1 MLILD
6 TDLLSFLEYASAN
19 AQAKALMDRLEE
31 KRKQERVV
39 TSIVCYEEKMRGW
52 MSSLSKKDTVKG
64 LVTDYRRLRVQ
75 LDNFREMEV
84 VDFDE
89 AAAVRFQA
97 LKKSKLRVG
106 TMDLRISAIALVH
119 DATVV
124 TGNLGDFQRVP
135 GLKVLHW
142 DKL

>member
-1 MLILD
+1 
-6 TDLLSFLEYASAN
+6 
-19 AQAKALMDRLEE
+19 
-31 KRKQERVV
+31 
-39 TSIVCYEEKMRGW
+39 
-52 MSSLSKKDTVKG
+52 
-64 LVTDYRRLRVQ
+64 
-75 LDNFREMEV
+75 MEV

-97 LKKSKLRVG
+97 LKKSKVRVG
-106 TMDLRISAIALVH
+106 TMDLRIAAIALVH

-124 TGNLGDFQRVP
+124 TGNLSDFRRVP